1 MFIIIIIIIIIIVI
15 IITFGDMH
23 CLTEIVLPL
32 IQTLKTK
39 IDSNIRH
46 FRWKFES

>member
-1 MFIIIIIIIIIIVI
+1 MFIIIIIIIVIII

-23 CLTEIVLPL
+23 CLTEIVLLL

>member
-1 MFIIIIIIIIIIVI
+1 MFIIIIIIIIVI
-15 IITFGDMH
+15 IIITFGDMR
-23 CLTEIVLPL
+23 CLTEIVLSL